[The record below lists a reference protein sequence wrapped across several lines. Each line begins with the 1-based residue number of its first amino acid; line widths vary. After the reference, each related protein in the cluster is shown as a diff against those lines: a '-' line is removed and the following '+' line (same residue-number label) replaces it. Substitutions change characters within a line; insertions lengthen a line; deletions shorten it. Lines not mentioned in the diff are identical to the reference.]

1 VFSSFPATW
10 WQISGYSTP
19 ALQKVAIRLV
29 SQCASATGC
38 ERNWSTFA
46 FIHTKV
52 RNCLT
57 YEKLHKLVYVN
68 YNLRIQNRIDGGSP
82 YHDDGDPFNRLMELT
97 LVDVS
102 NPIREWMERARSTVE
117 PELDEESPETDAPI
131 SSAMVTATGDPRD
144 LQRRT
149 GSQSVSQWARKN
161 IGDNHKGKIKTY
173 AMRLKR
179 QSTRLKGRSVR
190 SDVTTEDENS
200 PTY

>member
-1 VFSSFPATW
+1 
-10 WQISGYSTP
+10 
-19 ALQKVAIRLV
+19 
-29 SQCASATGC
+29 
-38 ERNWSTFA
+38 
-46 FIHTKV
+46 
-52 RNCLT
+52 LT